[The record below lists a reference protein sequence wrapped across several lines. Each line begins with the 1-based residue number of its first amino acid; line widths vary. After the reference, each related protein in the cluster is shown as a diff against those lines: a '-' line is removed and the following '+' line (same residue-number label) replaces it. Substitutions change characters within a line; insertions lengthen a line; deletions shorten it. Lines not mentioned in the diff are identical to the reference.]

1 MRKVVVPEGQ
11 TLYIPVGR
19 YKWVGPCEVMEY
31 ELAGKKYS
39 HKFLSGDRWEWVDAN
54 PEPTPVK
61 SKTIKEPTKKP
72 ANKTVKKGKT
82 NAANEQAKV
91 NERPTQESKNSKET
105 PKSGD
110 GDKS

>member
-31 ELAGKKYS
+31 ELAGKKYTQE
-39 HKFLSGDRWEWVDAN
+39 FLSGDRWQWVDLDPN
-54 PEPTPVK
+54 PNTIEVETIKKPIKKPVK
-61 SKTIKEPTKKP
+61 KI
-72 ANKTVKKGKT
+72 VKKGKT

-91 NERPTQESKNSKET
+91 DERPTQESKDSKET